1 MRVVGTRTDADY
13 KRIVETLIVP
23 AYNGAPAPRLRW
35 ETTRGNVDT
44 DLDALDTP
52 LATDYL
58 LALTAKGAMRRIRFD
73 RVVPNFVAQQHGVL
87 IDEPLQRDEI
97 SRGRLVR
104 GNLSWGSNIGNA
116 QRFPGMR
123 GPGAAYD
130 TGPALYTFGQT
141 PQPHNEGD
149 FSALG
154 RIVAGLDVMDQIE
167 LGDYVKSVRV
177 IKPGAK

>member
-1 MRVVGTRTDADY
+1 MLSGL
-13 KRIVETLIVP
+13 IVESLIIPV
-23 AYNGAPAPRLRW
+23 YNGGPAPRLRW
-35 ETTRGNVDT
+35 ETTKGMVDT
-44 DLDALDTP
+44 ELNPLDTP
-52 LATDYL
+52 LAADYL
-58 LALTAKGAMRRIRFD
+58 LQLTAKGTMQHVRFD
-73 RVVPNFVAQQHGVL
+73 RVVPNFVVQQREAETN
-87 IDEPLQRDEI
+87 EPLQRDEI

-116 QRFPGMR
+116 PRFPGR

-130 TGPALYTFGQT
+130 TGPAVYTFGVT

-154 RIVAGLDVMDQIE
+154 HVIRGIDVVDRLE

-177 IKPGAK
+177 LKPGEK

>member
-1 MRVVGTRTDADY
+1 
-13 KRIVETLIVP
+13 
-23 AYNGAPAPRLRW
+23 
-35 ETTRGNVDT
+35 
-44 DLDALDTP
+44 
-52 LATDYL
+52 
-58 LALTAKGAMRRIRFD
+58 
-73 RVVPNFVAQQHGVL
+73 VL

-104 GNLSWGSNIGNA
+104 GNLSWASNIGNA
-116 QRFPGMR
+116 DRFPGTR

-130 TGPALYTFGQT
+130 TGPAAYTFAQT

-154 RIVAGLDVMDQIE
+154 RIVAGMDVVDQLQ

-177 IKPGAK
+177 LKPGTK